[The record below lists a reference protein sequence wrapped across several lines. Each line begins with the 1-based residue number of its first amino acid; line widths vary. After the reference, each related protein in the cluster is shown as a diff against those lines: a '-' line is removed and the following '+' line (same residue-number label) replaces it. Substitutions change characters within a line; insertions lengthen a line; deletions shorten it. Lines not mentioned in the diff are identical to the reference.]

1 MEDDNLYVSHILDAV
16 TDIEKYIGQLTFDQF
31 MVPENKMIRDAVVR
45 NLEIIGEASKHFSSE
60 FKTKHS
66 MIPWKEVVG
75 MRDNLIHEYFG
86 VVWDVVWSTV
96 KQDLPVLRSEL
107 KKNLKL

>member
-1 MEDDNLYVSHILDAV
+1 
-16 TDIEKYIGQLTFDQF
+16 
-31 MVPENKMIRDAVVR
+31 
-45 NLEIIGEASKHFSSE
+45 
-60 FKTKHS
+60 

-107 KKNLKL
+107 KKFKIMNP